1 VWDRREDALDVLRV
15 RLRES
20 HPFLIARELNRAWDL
35 AWELII
41 FPLGS
46 KSDAD
51 LATLS
56 KEHF

>member
-1 VWDRREDALDVLRV
+1 
-15 RLRES
+15 
-20 HPFLIARELNRAWDL
+20 L

-56 KEHF
+56 KEHFWASQIAISWSPISDWSRTTFQQYSIRNHPSL